1 MTSVTRDKQVI
12 FFYSRCFSNSGDRF
26 PLILSFAGSRR
37 TMCMYLHLLESLF
50 KIESVKIVQS
60 ELAHKGI
67 KPMTLASLVTYS
79 NQLS

>member
-1 MTSVTRDKQVI
+1 
-12 FFYSRCFSNSGDRF
+12 
-26 PLILSFAGSRR
+26 
-37 TMCMYLHLLESLF
+37 MCMYLHLLESLF
-50 KIESVKIVQS
+50 KIESMKIVQS